1 MSNQITTAF
10 VQQYS
15 SNVQM
20 LSQQMGSYL
29 RGAVDVESVVGKNAF
44 FDQVGKT
51 TAQLRTSRHA
61 DTPQLDTPH
70 SRRRVSLADYE
81 WADLIDN
88 ADKVRLLI
96 DPTSSYAK
104 AAAAAMGRAMDDVI
118 IAALGGTAFSGE
130 TGSTSVTLPAGQKP
144 YSASQGDTAAGG
156 LSITKLLEAKKIL
169 DLADVDPSI
178 QRYFVCGPTQISNLL
193 GTTQITSSDFNTVKA
208 LAQGQV
214 DSFLGFKFIVSNRLV
229 FDATNTDDR
238 LCYAFTQDAIKLA
251 VGQDVLARI
260 DERADKSYS
269 TQVYYAMSIGATR
282 MEEEKVVEIACDE

>member
-20 LSQQMGSYL
+20 LSQQMGSLL

-51 TAQLRTSRHA
+51 TAVLRTSRHA
-61 DTPQLDTPH
+61 DTPQIDTPH

-118 IAALGGTAFSGE
+118 IAALGGTAYTGE
-130 TGSTSVTLPAGQKP
+130 TGSTSVPLPAGQKP
-144 YSASQGDTAAGG
+144 YSGSNQTDG
-156 LSITKLLEAKKIL
+156 LTVAKLLAAKKTL
-169 DLADVDPSI
+169 DLADVDPSLPRFI
-178 QRYFVCGPTQISNLL
+178 VCGPTQISDLL
-193 GTTQITSSDFNTVKA
+193 NTTEVKSSDFNTVKA
-208 LAQGQV
+208 LAQGQL
-214 DSFLGFKFIVSNRLV
+214 DSFLGFKFIVSNRLK

-238 LCYAFTQDAIKLA
+238 LAYAFTADAIKLA
-251 VGQDVLARI
+251 VGQDVVARI

-269 TQVYYAMSIGATR
+269 TQVYYSMSIGATR

>member
-144 YSASQGDTAAGG
+144 YSASQSNDAAGG

-251 VGQDVLARI
+251 IGQDVLARI

-282 MEEEKVVEIACDE
+282 MEEEKVVQIACDE